1 MTLNLYGFPAKAG
14 EDIYRT
20 KAIVRRA
27 GKGKPRCMLLIPKL
41 CVDEQ
46 KIEAGQYFTVKMKR
60 ITDAYCE
67 VQGIEIIQKKKPMEN
82 YPLEAELPIVT
93 QIGDGQAL
101 YIQLTPIKYDI
112 KSWFEEKDAKGF
124 DVAEKSKKEES

>member
-1 MTLNLYGFPAKAG
+1 MEYAPQLPQSTFLNDCLIRRNVLQEVFQIWRFIRSRRQSMKLFQNTALHLVSGLVSESHRQYMPVP
-14 EDIYRT
+14 
-20 KAIVRRA
+20 VR
-27 GKGKPRCMLLIPKL
+27 C
-41 CVDEQ
+41 
-46 KIEAGQYFTVKMKR
+46 
-60 ITDAYCE
+60 
-67 VQGIEIIQKKKPMEN
+67 IIQKKKPLEY

-124 DVAEKSKKEES
+124 DAPEKSKKEES